1 MVLVESKFNSTD
13 ERYANKSVKCGGS
26 IINSK
31 WVLTA
36 GHCVEDDSNDY
47 ELFNVGGVTV
57 FLGKHDRTVDDEDT
71 EVEMKVSKIIKHPMK
86 QKMRY
91 YRYDAALLKLQDKIN
106 FKRHPKIRPVC
117 LPENTL
123 EDYIGWDTTITGWGL
138 IG

>member
-13 ERYANKSVKCGGS
+13 KRYANKSVKCGGS

-106 FKRHPKIRPVC
+106 FKKHPKIRPVC

-123 EDYIGWDTTITGWGL
+123 EDYIGWDATITGWGL